1 MWPGDVD
8 AAVSDVESSM
18 AKHCSVKQM
27 SVSIPRRVLDRL
39 GVNITLNDPSCVG
52 EVMGDAVVLSSH
64 STQCGSTAINYGSSP
79 MYRNNLVLHFYKGV
93 LEGREAKCVIFL
105 LPFFYRSLSL

>member
-64 STQCGSTAINYGSSP
+64 SVTN
-79 MYRNNLVLHFYKGV
+79 
-93 LEGREAKCVIFL
+93 
-105 LPFFYRSLSL
+105 SLSGSRIPRWNGRS